1 MKVTVKELSHIANV
15 TIKTLYHYHKI
26 GVLVPKE
33 ISEAGYR
40 YYGADELKRLQE
52 ILFYKELDI
61 PLSEIKRLLVE
72 DADRTGTL
80 EKQKKLFEKKIKKY
94 QRFVQTVNTSLEYT
108 RKGEN
113 MDHKVMFK
121 GFETSNEWK
130 QSLAEQ
136 NDHLKEHYDFEV
148 DTHAINVDEMNKMA
162 IEAKHFLDGMAD
174 FLRSGVTYHDPAVQE
189 HVMNHITFLNQNGH
203 PTSKED
209 YVKQTRFFMQDDFHR
224 GMLEE
229 QQTGLSYYLTVV
241 AEHL

>member
-15 TIKTLYHYHKI
+15 TIKALYHYHKI
-26 GVLVPKE
+26 GLLVPKE

-61 PLSEIKRLLVE
+61 PLSEIKRLLDE
-72 DADRTGTL
+72 DAVRTGTL

-121 GFETSNEWK
+121 GFETADEWK

-189 HVMNHITFLNQNGH
+189 HVMNHITFLTQNGH

>member
-1 MKVTVKELSHIANV
+1 
-15 TIKTLYHYHKI
+15 
-26 GVLVPKE
+26 
-33 ISEAGYR
+33 
-40 YYGADELKRLQE
+40 
-52 ILFYKELDI
+52 
-61 PLSEIKRLLVE
+61 
-72 DADRTGTL
+72 
-80 EKQKKLFEKKIKKY
+80 
-94 QRFVQTVNTSLEYT
+94 
-108 RKGEN
+108 

-189 HVMNHITFLNQNGH
+189 HVMNHITFLTQNGH

>member
-26 GVLVPKE
+26 GLLVPKE

-80 EKQKKLFEKKIKKY
+80 EKQKKLLEKKIKKY

-121 GFETSNEWK
+121 GFETADEWK

-189 HVMNHITFLNQNGH
+189 HVMNHITFLTQNGH